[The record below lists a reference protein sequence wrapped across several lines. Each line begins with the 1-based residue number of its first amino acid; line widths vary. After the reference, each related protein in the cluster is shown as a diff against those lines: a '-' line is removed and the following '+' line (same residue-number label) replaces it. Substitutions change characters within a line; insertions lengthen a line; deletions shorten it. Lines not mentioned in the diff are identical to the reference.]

1 MSTNAPSRQ
10 ADQFVVRLPFGL
22 RDKIKEEAAKAGRSM
37 NAEVVHHL
45 TRAYDGRARAVIE
58 EARAIF
64 GDAAA
69 AQLAAIHGSEAAQDR
84 AA

>member
-1 MSTNAPSRQ
+1 MKTVTP
-10 ADQFVVRLPFGL
+10 FGVRLPDGL
-22 RDKIKEEAAKAGRSM
+22 RDKIREEAAKAGRSM

-45 TRAYDGRARAVIE
+45 ARAYDGRARAVIE

-64 GDAAA
+64 GDEAAE
-69 AQLAAIHGSEAAQDR
+69 QLAAIQGAADR

>member
-1 MSTNAPSRQ
+1 MTEPPSDT
-10 ADQFVVRLPFGL
+10 ADKYIVRMPPGL

-37 NAEVVHHL
+37 NAEIVHHL
-45 TRAYDGRARAVIE
+45 MRAYDARAKEIIE

-69 AQLAAIHGSEAAQDR
+69 EQLAAIHGTSERSHAA
-84 AA
+84 